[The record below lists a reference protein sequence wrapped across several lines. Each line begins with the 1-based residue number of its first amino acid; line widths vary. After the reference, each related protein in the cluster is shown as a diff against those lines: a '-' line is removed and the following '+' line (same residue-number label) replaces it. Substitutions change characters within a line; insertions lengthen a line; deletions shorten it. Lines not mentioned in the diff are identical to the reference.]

1 MALTPPQGGNPNPPS
16 IATPMQPQIPTP
28 PRQQPLMQPS
38 PLGQQ
43 AQAYSPFSNQTNNN
57 ASASPF
63 NQSNQPQAA
72 AGQAGFKAPTFTGP
86 VGGDASKALIQ
97 SQNNLIQAINKLT
110 QGIGNIG
117 RGTTGGTPGAAAGTA
132 TNANPSNTTT
142 AATGPGI
149 GTQQQSFDL
158 KKGAKAIA
166 GFASG
171 LGGSTLGDIIGSIPY
186 VGGLLAAPYNAAAGK
201 AGSVANLQALNRE
214 SFFASG
220 IFKGGTV
227 ASNADLRNFARMGIG
242 PDEALRMQIEA
253 KNVGFGRNKTS
264 GPESA
269 LAFGANLSQFAQMGF
284 GGTTAG
290 LTAAISERL
299 NPAAINAN
307 RIFAFGANMGLN
319 DVSMQGLLGNV
330 LGIQK
335 STSMMGGNLSG
346 RSIENLMGALSYK
359 GGLMGESVAGLF
371 QGMANIGKTES
382 PFGDL
387 AAQVI
392 QSQAALAA
400 PGDIYGQAKYM
411 EELSGDPLKKFKLL
425 QQRLGTRAAKESLLG
440 QGLTTQQIDAL
451 IAGQEGEFLAT
462 QQMPEAMK
470 YRYEMRKNKEGKME
484 RVQVSGI
491 EGIGLAQATAGA
503 ALGDAT
509 EFANKI
515 ELVFRKNRELEE
527 NKLSQITEKGINE
540 LVEMSKKSTDIVS
553 GGFNKLMEG
562 IDKISKALN
571 NLKMPDFTEIGKS
584 IATTMRSY
592 LPKWMGG
599 TP

>member
-63 NQSNQPQAA
+63 NQSNQPQAT
-72 AGQAGFKAPTFTGP
+72 AGQAGFKAPAFTGP
-86 VGGDASKALIQ
+86 IAGDASKALIQ

-142 AATGPGI
+142 AVAGV
-149 GTQQQSFDL
+149 GTQQNQDFS
-158 KKGAKAIA
+158 KRAKAIA

-220 IFKGGTV
+220 KFGGGTV
-227 ASNADLRNFARMGIG
+227 KDNADLRNFARMGIG

-253 KNVGFGRNKTS
+253 KNVGFGRNLTS
-264 GPESA
+264 GPNSS

-290 LTAAISERL
+290 LTSAISERL

-346 RSIENLMGALSYK
+346 RAIENLMGAMSYK
-359 GGLMGESVAGLF
+359 GGLMGESVAGIF
-371 QGMANIGKTES
+371 GAMSNIGKTES
-382 PFGDL
+382 PFGNL
-387 AAQVI
+387 AEQVI

-451 IAGQEGEFLAT
+451 VAGQEGEFLAT
-462 QQMPEAMK
+462 QQMPEAMQ

-491 EGIGLAQATAGA
+491 KGIGLAEATAGA

-509 EFANKI
+509 TFAQQI

-540 LVEMSKKSTDIVS
+540 LIEMSKTTTDVVS

-571 NLKMPDFTEIGKS
+571 NLKMPDFSEIGKS
-584 IATTMRSY
+584 IATTMKSY